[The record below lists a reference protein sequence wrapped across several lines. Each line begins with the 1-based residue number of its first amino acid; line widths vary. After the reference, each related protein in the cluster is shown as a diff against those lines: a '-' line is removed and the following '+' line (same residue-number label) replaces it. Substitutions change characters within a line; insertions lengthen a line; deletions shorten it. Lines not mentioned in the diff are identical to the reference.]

1 MNNQPE
7 QLSLESALERGYTWL
22 RSGNTTAAI
31 DVFTQILRQAPH
43 ANEARRELRSC
54 LGTLAIPDPDAYAER
69 FANSIVHGIDYLN
82 AAIPGWLF
90 AHHVDTAYL
99 ADGDDVS
106 RVGRRTEPEAFKQ
119 LWDTS
124 IHAQDILYDL
134 STKANARSTWEALQA
149 LLQTATPPTTADSF
163 TIFDDGQLH
172 QAIADGFSRDTVNI
186 VIVGAGCA
194 GLMLANALKMVLG
207 SRVAIL
213 ITETRVQRPRVKFPY
228 ARNWL
233 MEIPLEYFDS
243 TFDDVLTG
251 IFRRTSG
258 GRMTAISLAM
268 FETLLLLSNKTR
280 GVRFL
285 FDHSVDYSFI
295 DKTLSIS
302 CLMRAAGGS
311 IHRVIR
317 LTKNHLRYAPTQLLT
332 AFTVPENSSVS
343 LASINTST
351 SRRLT

>member
-22 RSGNTTAAI
+22 RSGDTTAAI

-69 FANSIVHGIDYLN
+69 FANNIVHGIDYLN
-82 AAIPGWLF
+82 AAIRLAIRIMWTRLIWPMVMMSPASVVEQSQRRSNSSGIHLF
-90 AHHVDTAYL
+90 TH
-99 ADGDDVS
+99 
-106 RVGRRTEPEAFKQ
+106 K
-119 LWDTS
+119 TS
-124 IHAQDILYDL
+124 SMTSAQ
-134 STKANARSTWEALQA
+134 KANARSTWEALQA

-251 IFRRTSG
+251 IFRRT
-258 GRMTAISLAM
+258 TWA
-268 FETLLLLSNKTR
+268 E
-280 GVRFL
+280 
-285 FDHSVDYSFI
+285 
-295 DKTLSIS
+295 
-302 CLMRAAGGS
+302 
-311 IHRVIR
+311 
-317 LTKNHLRYAPTQLLT
+317 
-332 AFTVPENSSVS
+332 
-343 LASINTST
+343 
-351 SRRLT
+351 